1 MSMQIFVTALEAVLP
16 IVLLILLG
24 CFLRIRGFLSDGF
37 LSVGSKVVFRLCL
50 PVIHFIKGKKP
61 FLNFLCKFFSFCRF

>member
-1 MSMQIFVTALEAVLP
+1 MLHIFSTASNAVLP

-50 PVIHFIKGKKP
+50 PVMLFVSVYSIEN
-61 FLNFLCKFFSFCRF
+61 LS